1 MNEVQIGVMT
11 EYDANVAEDMGKI
24 LTELSSRYD
33 GSPIEREWIEDII
46 ESANHD
52 VLLATIDDKLVGVA
66 TVSIVMGPL
75 IKKNV
80 YLEDFVVDSSY
91 QGRGIGTQAWAALN
105 APVISI

>member
-1 MNEVQIGVMT
+1 MNDVQIGTMT
-11 EYDANVAEDMGKI
+11 EYDANIAEDMGKI
-24 LTELSSRYD
+24 LTGLSSKYD
-33 GSPIEREWIEDII
+33 GSQIEREWIEDII

-80 YLEDFVVDSSY
+80 YLEDFVVDQSY
-91 QGRGIGTQAWAALN
+91 QGRGIGTQLFEA
-105 APVISI
+105 VQGT